1 MNKKIPLFLMFAVL
15 IAPFAVSLVLLEN
28 KDSLGDRA
36 NGSWLTQTQY
46 VNVSSERNWQ
56 LVWNKKCGQDCT
68 TFINLLK
75 RVKMALGKRQN
86 KLTISPLVL
95 NKNEKP
101 FAELQ
106 EDRIFIADQN
116 GLLLLSYKANEDGAY
131 KLLKDLKTLMK
142 HGGA

>member
-1 MNKKIPLFLMFAVL
+1 MNKKIPLLLMFAVL

-36 NGSWLTQTQY
+36 NGIWLKESQY
-46 VNVSSERNWQ
+46 VNADADRNWQ

-68 TFINLLK
+68 QFVNLLR
-75 RVKMALGKRQN
+75 RVKMALGKRQEKLVINPLKLADDQIDHSLGDN
-86 KLTISPLVL
+86 K
-95 NKNEKP
+95 
-101 FAELQ
+101 
-106 EDRIFIADQN
+106 IFIADHS
-116 GLLLLSYKANEDGAY
+116 GLLLLSYNADEDGAY